1 MAIVK
6 CNEEIEEPASL
17 PPLDEEVNDSSGE
30 HYYGDHVKIGKK
42 LIAVEHD
49 FFTEEITADLPEY
62 DIQAPFL
69 IATRPA
75 GIKDTIRA
83 ELGKFWVQET
93 DDKESRM
100 MFIGTMGG
108 FVFGYNIFDI
118 KHEAPVLV
126 ETALNIEEYQQTW
139 TLSPNPDLW
148 GDTTDGDPSDVW
160 TAYWQGGST
169 RQDGFSRP
177 SALIPDGQTFTDHA
191 FEMNTPFSK
200 EELEMFAN
208 FSGDIKIADIASD
221 YDFFAKAYEEGIAST
236 TVPENSLP
244 HLYAEIQRGES
255 EAENTIIRDLT
266 TAKTQV
272 KEGYF
277 RQWINSVLSSPD
289 EMNRIAENYENVA
302 ILDSVV
308 SEDFILDS
316 AENKTTSAFETLMAY
331 ANRENLF
338 PMNVNIEVDTNEA
351 SILMEGAESAEMV
364 DDIVRLLMGEGQV
377 IDIAP
382 LLGQGN
388 ESSSSAEESTED
400 DGDGRS
406 SGSNMMQ
413 VTTEE
418 EEE

>member
-17 PPLDEEVNDSSGE
+17 LPLEEVDDSSGE

-42 LIAVEHD
+42 LIAVEYD

-108 FVFGYNIFDI
+108 FAFGYNILHI
-118 KHEAPVLV
+118 EHEAPRLV

-148 GDTTDGDPSDVW
+148 GDTADGEPSDVW

-169 RQDGFSRP
+169 QMSNGFSRP

-191 FEMNTPFSK
+191 FEMRTPFSK

-208 FSGDIKIADIASD
+208 FSGEIEIADIASD
-221 YDFFAKAYEEGIAST
+221 YDFFAKTYEEGIAST
-236 TVPENSLP
+236 TVPENALP

-266 TAKTQV
+266 TAYTQV
-272 KEGYF
+272 KKGYF

-316 AENKTTSAFETLMAY
+316 ENKTTSAFETLMAY

-338 PMNVNIEVDTNEA
+338 PMNINIEVDTNDA
-351 SILMEGAESAEMV
+351 SILMSGAEDAEMV

-377 IDIAP
+377 IDTAP
-382 LLGQGN
+382 LGQGS
-388 ESSSSAEESTED
+388 ESSSSAEESTEESTED
-400 DGDGRS
+400 ENRS
-406 SGSNMMQ
+406 SGGNFMQ
-413 VTTEE
+413 ITTEE

>member
-30 HYYGDHVKIGKK
+30 HYYEDHVKIGKK

-100 MFIGTMGG
+100 MFRGEMDG
-108 FVFGYNIFDI
+108 FSFGYNIFDI
-118 KHEAPVLV
+118 VHEAPVLV
-126 ETALNIEEYQQTW
+126 ETSLNIEEHQQKW
-139 TLSPNPDLW
+139 ILSPNPDLW
-148 GDTTDGDPSDVW
+148 GDTEDGVPSDVW

-169 RQDGFSRP
+169 QMTDGFSRP
-177 SALIPDGQTFTDHA
+177 SPLIPDGKTFTDHA
-191 FEMNTPFSK
+191 FEMITPFSK

-208 FSGDIKIADIASD
+208 FSGDIEIADIASD

-236 TVPENSLP
+236 TVPENALP

-255 EAENTIIRDLT
+255 EVENTIIRDLT
-266 TAKTQV
+266 TADTQV

-289 EMNRIAENYENVA
+289 EMSKIAENYENVA

-316 AENKTTSAFETLMAY
+316 EIQTTSAFETLMAY

-338 PMNVNIEVDTNEA
+338 PMNVNIEVGTNEA

-377 IDIAP
+377 IDTAP
-382 LLGQGN
+382 LGQDG

-400 DGDGRS
+400 ESRGMG
-406 SGSNMMQ
+406 GGNAMQ
-413 VTTEE
+413 RTTEE